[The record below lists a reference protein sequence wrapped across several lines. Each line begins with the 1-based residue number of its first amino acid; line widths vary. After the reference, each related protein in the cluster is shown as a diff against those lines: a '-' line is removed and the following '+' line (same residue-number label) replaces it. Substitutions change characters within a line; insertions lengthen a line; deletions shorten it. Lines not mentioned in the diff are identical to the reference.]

1 MGLRDEAREA
11 TGGAGLPSRL
21 ERLLDALDGDER
33 EAVIDLVWHDDV
45 GGISNRAIAEVLT
58 KHYGDRF
65 GKFTLQAIQRERQKP
80 RP

>member
-33 EAVIDLVWHDDV
+33 EAVIDLVWHEDV
-45 GGISNRAIAEVLT
+45 GDISNRAIADVLT

-65 GKFTLQAIQRERQKP
+65 GTFTLQGIQRHRQKP